1 MEKKI
6 DNWFERFVQLIK
18 NDSRSM
24 DDISKQAHCGQNY
37 VQQMIKYNKRPS
49 VDKFLAILKVL
60 GDASAIYV
68 LTGFEVKEQD
78 LRLINILNEADETRR
93 EAILTLLD
101 TAMKQ

>member
-1 MEKKI
+1 MEEKI
-6 DNWFERFVQLIK
+6 ESWFERFVQLIK

-24 DDISKQAHCGQNY
+24 DEISKQAHCGQNY

-49 VDKFLAILKVL
+49 VDNFLAILKVL

-68 LTGFEVKEQD
+68 LTGFEINEQD
-78 LRLINILNEADETRR
+78 LRLINLLNESDESRR

-101 TAMKQ
+101 TATKQ

>member
-6 DNWFERFVQLIK
+6 DGWFERFVQLIK

-24 DDISKQAHCGQNY
+24 DDISKLAHCGQNY
-37 VQQMIKYNKRPS
+37 IQQMIKYNKRPS

-60 GDASAIYV
+60 GDVSAIYV
-68 LTGFEVKEQD
+68 LTGFEINEQD
-78 LRLINILNEADETRR
+78 LRLINLLNEGGETRR
-93 EAILTLLD
+93 DAILTLLD